1 LLCTFILNQEAE
13 MIQHFAKLAVAT
25 LLSVAFSA
33 HASTIW
39 MTGGDGSTL
48 YTVDSTNGAST
59 VVGGFGQPSTYT
71 LSFDSGG
78 NLYGISNGY
87 NDGTLV
93 QIDKTTGQAV
103 AVGVSTGIQ
112 NLMALAF
119 AADGTLY
126 AGSWSS
132 NSLYTINKNT
142 GAATLVGSLGFN
154 AIMDLDFDSQ
164 GNLYALSDSLY
175 QINMATG
182 QGTLVTHLA
191 NSCLMGMA
199 IDQQDHFLA
208 TNYCLNDTP
217 LYQINTADGSL
228 TSLGNTGIAQSMGGA
243 IEVAAA
249 GVPEP
254 GTMSLIGAAL
264 AALLLTRRRTHK
276 SS

>member
-1 LLCTFILNQEAE
+1 
-13 MIQHFAKLAVAT
+13 MVQHFAKLAVAA
-25 LLSVAFSA
+25 LLSLAFSA
-33 HASTIW
+33 QASTIW
-39 MTGGDGSTL
+39 MTGSDGSTL

-93 QIDKTTGQAV
+93 QIDKTTGLAV
-103 AVGVSTGIQ
+103 AVGVGTGIQ

-119 AADGTLY
+119 ASDGTLY

-142 GAATLVGSLGFN
+142 GAATVVGSLGFN
-154 AIMDLDFDSQ
+154 GIMDLDFDSQ

-182 QGTLVTHLA
+182 HGTLVTHLA
-191 NSCLMGMA
+191 NTCLMGMA
-199 IDQQDHFLA
+199 IDQDDHFLA
-208 TNYCLNDTP
+208 TDYCSNSTP

-243 IEVAAA
+243 IEAAA
-249 GVPEP
+249 TSVPEP

-264 AALLLTRRRTHK
+264 AALLLTRRRTQK